1 MATVGTLV
9 SVGSSA
15 PETGRYKHTATAC
28 TNTIILNKGNVVS
41 SLHYGKLPRQRSRLD
56 AQGEAYLVYTW

>member
-28 TNTIILNKGNVVS
+28 TNTIILNKGNVVPPCTMGNCPDKGAAWM
-41 SLHYGKLPRQRSRLD
+41 LKEKL
-56 AQGEAYLVYTW
+56 T